1 LPLLTSSQ
9 RAAIHAKRQTIM
21 KPDSD
26 FIRDVWRTIDK
37 DCVIRAPDQASARI
51 IGERLAAVVNK
62 RSDYKIKRRAQIAK
76 KKKEGLKPIVKQGR
90 IKGRTQRLDSEMN
103 DDILFGSP

>member
-1 LPLLTSSQ
+1 MPLLTSSQ

-37 DCVIRAPDQASARI
+37 DCAIGVPDQASARI
-51 IGERLAAVVNK
+51 IGERLAAIANR
-62 RSDYKIKRRAQIAK
+62 RSDYKIKCRAEIAEK
-76 KKKEGLKPIVKQGR
+76 KTEGLKPIVKQGR
-90 IKGRTQRLDSEMN
+90 IQGWTQRLDSEMN
-103 DDILFGSP
+103 ADIPFGSP

>member
-37 DCVIRAPDQASARI
+37 DCAIGAPDQASARI
-51 IGERLAAVVNK
+51 IGERLAAVENR
-62 RSDYKIKRRAQIAK
+62 RSDYKIKCRAQIAE
-76 KKKEGLKPIVKQGR
+76 KKKEGLKPIVKHGLIR
-90 IKGRTQRLDSEMN
+90 GWTQILDGETIDSN
-103 DDILFGSP
+103 LFGSP